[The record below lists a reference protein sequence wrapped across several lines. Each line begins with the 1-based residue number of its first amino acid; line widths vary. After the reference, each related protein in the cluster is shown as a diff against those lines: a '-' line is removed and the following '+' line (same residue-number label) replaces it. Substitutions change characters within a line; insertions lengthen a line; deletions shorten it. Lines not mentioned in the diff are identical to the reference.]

1 MSTADSSLDSRRI
14 RVLNG
19 PLRGATFVL
28 ARRVTLGRSCDADVQ
43 LLDGGVSRQ
52 HAQIVES
59 IEGRHI
65 LVDLDST
72 NGTFIDGRRV
82 RRHVLKLGTVFKI
95 MRSKMIYEPTPSL
108 VLDDEDSAALMDRS
122 SDGRSIRATIEYS
135 VADLPSPAAPRRD
148 VDAPQPRVTRDD
160 TNTVAAVSRG
170 PERHRVSAKLADG
183 SPYPGDVLEDIVTY
197 RSLRTRVLR
206 GEYVADAETR
216 SLRLLE
222 RRLRARPFGEQ
233 GAREYHRYECRVPA
247 SLRLV
252 AGSTHSVMLADIAVD
267 GGKIDAP
274 GHRITRN
281 TLVWLAIGL
290 VVKGLPQT
298 LVFPGRVAW
307 VTADQ
312 LGLSFSGT
320 PGWSRRGNRES
331 NDNTIVGTAP
341 AAPRETL
348 GQMTLMQLR
357 LTGQQQQSES

>member
-1 MSTADSSLDSRRI
+1 MSNPDSPLDSRRI

-59 IEGRHI
+59 VEGRHI

-72 NGTFIDGRRV
+72 NGTFVDGRRV

-95 MRSKMIYEPTPSL
+95 MRSKMIYEVTPS
-108 VLDDEDSAALMDRS
+108 VVIEDEDSGAILTRRR
-122 SDGRSIRATIEYS
+122 DGRSLRATIEYS
-135 VADLPSPAAPRRD
+135 VADLPSPAGPSRD
-148 VDAPQPRVTRDD
+148 DDAPQRRVGRDD

-170 PERHRVSAKLADG
+170 QERHRVSATLPDG
-183 SPYPGDVLEDIVTY
+183 TPYPGDLLEDIVAY

-206 GEYVADAETR
+206 GEYIDDAETR
-216 SLRLLE
+216 RLRALE
-222 RRLRARPFGEQ
+222 RRLRAHSYGEQ

-247 SLRLV
+247 SLRQI
-252 AGSTHSVMLADIAVD
+252 AGSNCAVTLVDIAVD
-267 GGKIDAP
+267 GARLHAP
-274 GHRITRN
+274 GHQVTRN
-281 TLVWLAIGL
+281 TLAWLAIG
-290 VVKGLPQT
+290 VVANGLPQT

-307 VTADQ
+307 VDGDQ

-320 PGWSRRGNRES
+320 PGWARRGNRES
-331 NDNTIVGTAP
+331 NESTIVGMEP
-341 AAPRETL
+341 VAPRETL
-348 GQMTLMQLR
+348 LAKMTRTQHR
-357 LTGQQQQSES
+357 ADARHNDS